1 MIDFITGILDK
12 IAAFI
17 SAENPAGLLAI
28 AGLAVLA
35 DIGLPVPVVVEPALF
50 LISYKSGP
58 LSVPVFLFIGALHGG
73 RQIGTAL
80 LYWLSRFLGDRFLSW
95 LCGLGRI
102 GARISDR
109 TEKVKKRIEGNKRVR
124 VLIVQTIT
132 IGRLTPGLLPLVT
145 VGAGILKISY
155 LFMAIAVVISGLVY
169 DLVIV
174 FLGYL
179 ARIGL
184 KNIDPHM
191 ATLMVL
197 AIMVLI
203 ILLPFLIT
211 LLRRKKN
218 PA

>member
-1 MIDFITGILDK
+1 M
-12 IAAFI
+12 
-17 SAENPAGLLAI
+17 
-28 AGLAVLA
+28 
-35 DIGLPVPVVVEPALF
+35 
-50 LISYKSGP
+50 
-58 LSVPVFLFIGALHGG
+58 
-73 RQIGTAL
+73 
-80 LYWLSRFLGDRFLSW
+80 
-95 LCGLGRI
+95 GRI
-102 GARISDR
+102 GARISNR

-124 VLIVQTIT
+124 VLIIQTIT